1 MDRMKLSSFQR
12 RLLNEMEPDVLYD
25 CDLLQPAGGR
35 QLPDWFYLH
44 HCDQNTDHMADI
56 NALVATGELSWQA
69 DQVLKPYMKEL
80 KRWHRFHK
88 PQPKSIP
95 AP

>member
-1 MDRMKLSSFQR
+1 MTHPTELQR
-12 RLLNEMEPDVLYD
+12 RLLREMQPDVWYD
-25 CDLLQPAGGR
+25 CHPDQDSGKV
-35 QLPDWFYLH
+35 LPYWFYEH
-44 HCDQNTDHMADI
+44 HFDQNTDHLADI
-56 NALVATGELSWQA
+56 NALVATGELSRQG